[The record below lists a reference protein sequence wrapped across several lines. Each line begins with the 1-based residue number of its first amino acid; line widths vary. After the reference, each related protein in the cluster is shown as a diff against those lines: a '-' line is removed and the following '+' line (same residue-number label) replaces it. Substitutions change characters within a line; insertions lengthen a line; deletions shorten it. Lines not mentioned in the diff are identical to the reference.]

1 MAITADEVVA
11 AYVKLRDKRSEL
23 KKLWEEQDAGLKN
36 NQEKLEQWLLKNL
49 EKLGADSIKTGAGT
63 AYKQLKLRASPA
75 DFDLAFRWAA
85 EHGTPDLFQKRVSD
99 TFVKQYMEDNGG
111 ELPAGINIFSEM
123 VVGVRRS

>member
-23 KKLWEEQDAGLKN
+23 KKQWEEQDAGLKN

-63 AYKQLKLRASPA
+63 AFKQIKLRASAA

-85 EHGTPDLFQKRVSD
+85 EHGTPDLFQKRISD
-99 TFVKQYMEDNGG
+99 TFVKQYMEENGG
-111 ELPAGINIFSEM
+111 QLPAGVNTFSEV